1 MTEIIIPYSP
11 RPLQRELHSALKR
24 FNVIV
29 AHRRFGKTVFSIN
42 HAIRAAFVEG
52 KENARYGYVAPFR
65 NQAKQVAWDYVKQF
79 TAPIPGV
86 EWNEAE
92 LRCDLPNK
100 ARLTLFGAD
109 NFNAMRGLYFDG
121 VVLDEYAQMAPS
133 AWHAV
138 IRPALSDRRG
148 WATFIGTPMG
158 RNAFHE
164 MYVRAQEDE
173 GWASFLYKASE
184 TGILP
189 DDELKAARRE
199 MSAAMYAQEFEC
211 SFSAAI
217 IGAVY
222 GTEIQEMETNKR
234 DAGVP
239 YEKGLP
245 VHTAWDLGIGDSTA
259 IWLFQLVGREIRLIE
274 HIESFGVGL
283 DWYAKELKARPYVYG
298 SHLVPHD
305 AEVRELGTGRSR
317 LETLGEY
324 GIRGTVL
331 PNQRVEDGIN
341 AARGVFSR
349 CWFDREKCKKGI
361 EALRQYRFEYRE
373 KLGTFSPQPVHDWAS
388 HSADAFRYLAM
399 GLDKVET
406 RTEINKPLNY
416 AVPNSYY
423 E

>member
-1 MTEIIIPYSP
+1 MTEVVIPYSP
-11 RPLQRELHSALKR
+11 RPLQRQIHSAVKR

-29 AHRRFGKTVFSIN
+29 AHRRFGKTVFCIN

-52 KENARYGYVAPFR
+52 KVNGRYGYVAPFR

-86 EWNEAE
+86 SWNEAE
-92 LRCDLPNK
+92 LRCDLPNG

-109 NFNAMRGLYFDG
+109 NFDAMRGLYFDG

-138 IRPALSDRRG
+138 IRPALADRKG
-148 WATFIGTPMG
+148 WAIFIGTPMG

-164 MYVRAQEDE
+164 MYERALTEED
-173 GWASFLYKASE
+173 WAAFLHKASE
-184 TGILP
+184 TDILP
-189 DDELKAARRE
+189 ADELKAAKRE

-222 GTEIQEMETNKR
+222 GTEIQEMESDKR
-234 DAGVP
+234 ETGVP

-245 VHTAWDLGIGDSTA
+245 VHTAWDLGIGDATA
-259 IWLFQLVGREIRLIE
+259 IWFFQLAGREVRIIDHL
-274 HIESFGVGL
+274 ESFGVGL
-283 DWYAKELKARPYVYG
+283 DWYAKELKAKPYVYG
-298 SHLVPHD
+298 THLVPHD

-324 GIRGTVL
+324 GIRAVVL
-331 PNQRVEDGIN
+331 PKQRVEDGIN
-341 AARGVFSR
+341 AARSVFSR
-349 CWFDREKCKKGI
+349 CWFDKAKCHDGI

-373 KLGTFSPQPVHDWAS
+373 KSGNFSPLPVHDWAS

-406 RTEINKPLNY
+406 RSEMHKPLNY
-416 AVPNSYY
+416 KVPDNAYV
-423 E
+423 